1 MKMRERMCG
10 RRKEDKINEEDS
22 ILRENLKE
30 GSMTENRITQEMSP
44 WVEGVQQVIF
54 SWDSQGCPG
63 LHSLGKCNTLL

>member
-1 MKMRERMCG
+1 MCG
-10 RRKEDKINEEDS
+10 RRKEDKINKEDS

>member
-10 RRKEDKINEEDS
+10 RRKEDKINKEDS
-22 ILRENLKE
+22 ILRGNLKE
-30 GSMTENRITQEMSP
+30 GSMTENRITQKMSP
-44 WVEGVQQVIF
+44 WVEGDQQVIF